1 VTGAEEL
8 GGAGRSGIA
17 LEWLSSA
24 QRDGFASPS
33 GAVRLIFTSLEVV
46 HPEGSGDDNIKKVK
60 EVEIGTGRL
69 MLRYAH

>member
-1 VTGAEEL
+1 M

-33 GAVRLIFTSLEVV
+33 CAVRPIFTSLKVV
-46 HPEGSGDDNIKKVK
+46 YPEGSGDDNIEKVN
-60 EVEIGTGRL
+60 EVEIGTGQL